1 VLKVGIVGT
10 GFVAGKR
17 ADAIAPD
24 PRAQLVAVAGYR
36 WDETVTFAQQY
47 DAEPVD
53 HWSDLVGDG
62 DLDLVMVC
70 HINQGHGPV
79 TQAALEAG
87 KPVVVEYPLALQVEQ
102 AEQLMALAQ
111 TQGLMLHV
119 AHVELLSGSH
129 LALRQ
134 VLPHLGNVHYAR
146 YSTLAPKQSRP
157 DHWSYRPGLFGF
169 PLIGAQSRI
178 HRLVN
183 CWGTVEQVYCQNRYV
198 NLHPPNGQEAYHQGC
213 MCVAQLSFAAGVV
226 AEVTYGKGSTVW
238 LPTRR
243 LEVLGTLGG
252 LVFDGNRGER
262 LTPQGSQTVPLGS
275 RRGLFHEDTKRVLDY
290 LVDDVPLYCSVEE
303 SLYSLRVAAAAEQ
316 SAATTQAVTVR

>member
-1 VLKVGIVGT
+1 
-10 GFVAGKR
+10 
-17 ADAIAPD
+17 
-24 PRAQLVAVAGYR
+24 LVAVAGYH
-36 WDETVTFAQQY
+36 WDETVTFAQKY

-53 HWSDLVGDG
+53 HWSDLVSGG

-70 HINQGHGPV
+70 HINQGHGSV
-79 TQAALEAG
+79 TRAALEAG

-102 AEQLMALAQ
+102 AEQLMALAR

-119 AHVELLSGSH
+119 AHIELLSGSH

-134 VLPHLGNVHYAR
+134 HLPRLGKVHYAR
-146 YSTLAPKQSRP
+146 YSTLVPKQSRP

-183 CWGTVEQVYCQNRYV
+183 CWGAVERVYCQNRYV

-213 MCVAQLSFAAGVV
+213 LCVAQLSFTAGVV

-252 LVFDGNRGER
+252 LVFEGNQGELR
-262 LTPQGSQTVPLGS
+262 TAEGHYPVPVGS
-275 RRGLFHEDTKRVLDY
+275 RRGLFAEDTKRVLDY
-290 LVDDVPLYCSVEE
+290 LVEAIPLYCSVEA
-303 SLYSLRVAAAAEQ
+303 SVYSLKVAAAAEA
-316 SAATTQAVTVR
+316 SALSGKAISLG